1 MSTGRTDRP
10 GRADPSTPLDAAE
23 IARRRMR
30 NVGLVAPAFPAY
42 TEVVRWLGAVQAQDY
57 EPAKWS
63 LAQRL
68 RSVSESALEEE
79 LSAGRLIRTHLL
91 RPTWHFVLPEDL
103 RWMLE
108 LTAPRVHGFNRYY
121 YRQFGIDEALP
132 QRCSKLLET
141 ELQGGNSLTRKEIE
155 VLLCRSGIEASGTR
169 LGLLL
174 MHAELEGLICSGPRR
189 GKQQTYALL
198 EERVPPAP
206 TMDRE
211 SALVELARRYY
222 TSHGPATIKD
232 FRWWSSLPSAEIVDA
247 LEAVGDGLIKDSV
260 GGTTFWS
267 ANPGRDDGRKN
278 AGPAVH
284 LLQSYDEYLVGYTE
298 SKYVLDISGV
308 ARSRSPGRTIFN
320 QVVLLDSQVA
330 GYWRRTTR
338 KGIVRI
344 EVVLDSPFTA
354 AQSAALR
361 TAADQY
367 AEFLGLAAELT
378 VSPEAS

>member
-1 MSTGRTDRP
+1 
-10 GRADPSTPLDAAE
+10 
-23 IARRRMR
+23 MR
-30 NVGLVAPAFPAY
+30 NVGLVDPAFPAY
-42 TEVVRWLGAVQAQDY
+42 ADVVRWLGAVQAQDY

-68 RSVSESALEEE
+68 RLVSESALEEE

-155 VLLCRSGIEASGTR
+155 VLLRRSGIEASGTR

-211 SALVELARRYY
+211 SALVELARRYF

-232 FRWWSSLPSAEIVDA
+232 FRWWSSLPSADIVDA

-267 ANPGRDDGRKN
+267 ANPGRDDGNKD

-284 LLQSYDEYLVGYTE
+284 LLQSYDEYIVGYTE